1 MNFEV
6 IGIDHIYISVMDLP
20 RSESFYD
27 RIMPVLGFLKNSFLN
42 EGDRHIQYY
51 NRHFGFVL
59 RPATRKIPHDP
70 LTPGLHHFC
79 FRVEDHR
86 TIEAIALRFEE
97 LGVECSAPQ
106 LYPDYAPD
114 YYAIVF
120 TDPDG
125 IRLEVTNFRDE
136 RRKRARSLEE

>member
-27 RIMPVLGFLKNSFLN
+27 RIMPVLGFLKNSFPN

-59 RPATRKIPHDP
+59 RPARQKTPHDP

-79 FRVEDHR
+79 FRVEDHG

-97 LGVECSAPQ
+97 LGVECSAPR

-114 YYAIVF
+114 YYAIF
-120 TDPDG
+120 
-125 IRLEVTNFRDE
+125 FRP
-136 RRKRARSLEE
+136 